1 MADIHDLLQKPIFT
15 EKGLS
20 LKEKENKIIF
30 RVKKSANKSEIK
42 KAVERLF
49 KVKVTD
55 VNTINISGKKK
66 RLGRFA
72 GKTSDWKKAIVT
84 LKKGEKLELGEGA

>member
-1 MADIHDLLQKPIFT
+1 MTDIHDLLQRPLYT
-15 EKGLS
+15 EKGLN

-30 RVKKSANKSEIK
+30 KVKRNANKSQIK
-42 KAVERLF
+42 KAVEQIF
-49 KVKVTD
+49 KVKVAD
-55 VNTINISGKKK
+55 VNTINVLGKKK
-66 RLGRFA
+66 RQGKFS

>member
-1 MADIHDLLQKPIFT
+1 MADIHELLQRPLYT
-15 EKGLS
+15 EKGLN
-20 LKEKENKIIF
+20 LKDKENKIIF

-42 KAVERLF
+42 KAVEKIF
-49 KVKVTD
+49 KVKVAG
-55 VNTINISGKKK
+55 VNTINVLGKKK
-66 RLGRFA
+66 RVGKFS

>member
-1 MADIHDLLQKPIFT
+1 MADIHELLQRPLYT
-15 EKGLS
+15 EKGLN
-20 LKEKENKIIF
+20 LKDKENKIIF

-42 KAVERLF
+42 KAVEKIF
-49 KVKVTD
+49 KVKVAD
-55 VNTINISGKKK
+55 VNTINVLGKKK
-66 RLGRFA
+66 RVGKFS